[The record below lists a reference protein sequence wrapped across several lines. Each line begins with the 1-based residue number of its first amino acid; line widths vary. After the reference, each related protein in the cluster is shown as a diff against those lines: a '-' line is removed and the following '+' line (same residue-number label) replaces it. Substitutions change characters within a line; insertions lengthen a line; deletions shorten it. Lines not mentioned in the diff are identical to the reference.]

1 MVETFQYLE
10 EHYPPQVGFQF
21 CTMDYS
27 GRAGKNIKELFV
39 TMEDIREPV
48 EKMLDYLEMRM
59 VKKRNISF
67 IETPFCL
74 TDPYYWKYFNNA
86 SNGLDT
92 YIAPN
97 TDERHK

>member
-1 MVETFQYLE
+1 MVEEEIPVTIKHIFNRLSHPTLVEIFSILE

-48 EKMLDYLEMRM
+48 EKMLDYLEMTDG
-59 VKKRNISF
+59 KK
-67 IETPFCL
+67 T
-74 TDPYYWKYFNNA
+74 
-86 SNGLDT
+86 
-92 YIAPN
+92 
-97 TDERHK
+97 